1 MHSPGAGQPVSGVPG
16 LHGLMDDWLRAQQ
29 AFLKLGAGLA
39 VPSTDGKGAEQLI
52 AEQYRQLFALP
63 GFASASPGPAT
74 PAVALVRYQQ
84 AAERFGR
91 LLAEVAIDAARRLGA
106 ALADNRPDFQAS
118 GQEWRTPPLW
128 GLGLLQTVNGHTN
141 LLHDGRARNV
151 LEAVLWHDGEARSSR
166 DRVKQLLNHAEA
178 VPVPPP
184 AIPGLATLADGL
196 AYIAAP
202 QALGVPE
209 LELDWLLLEY
219 VFQVDA
225 GRFEQDVVAKLGRE
239 VSVYDSK
246 CVQTRHPAIA
256 EEVVRQLVAE
266 RGEKVLDI
274 DLAPLGQLFDPERD
288 RREIEAFAQG
298 DGDAYRGRIEEI
310 ARAMNAR
317 GVAPLD
323 VKLGN
328 VLIGEKT
335 GALYW
340 VDFERAAIEGTPRYR
355 ERLAEHH
362 DLVNRW
368 FGLSLPGGA

>member
-1 MHSPGAGQPVSGVPG
+1 MTPELRRAIDQGMRRVPG
-16 LHGLMDDWLRAQQ
+16 MDA
-29 AFLKLGAGLA
+29 
-39 VPSTDGKGAEQLI
+39 
-52 AEQYRQLFALP
+52 
-63 GFASASPGPAT
+63 AT
-74 PAVALVRYQQ
+74 
-84 AAERFGR
+84 R
-91 LLAEVAIDAARRLGA
+91 LLAARIETVRALLARRLDENPLPVPDAVTPSEIPSVAELGPGDRVLAELDQDGFAFALHPADVPFFNRRSQKMPRLRYRIHVVLRRGYVCVRKRFIGQPRNAPLDAHVFSLLGLFFYNEAA
-106 ALADNRPDFQAS
+106 ALLRLRDLPSVPRIRDVHLTT
-118 GQEWRTPPLW
+118 RTLFIDYVR
-128 GLGLLQTVNGHTN
+128 GKTLQQH
-141 LLHDGRARNV
+141 
-151 LEAVLWHDGEARSSR
+151 
-166 DRVKQLLNHAEA
+166 
-178 VPVPPP
+178 
-184 AIPGLATLADGL
+184 
-196 AYIAAP
+196 
-202 QALGVPE
+202 
-209 LELDWLLLEY
+209 
-219 VFQVDA
+219 
-225 GRFEQDVVAKLGRE
+225 
-239 VSVYDSK
+239 
-246 CVQTRHPAIA
+246 
-256 EEVVRQLVAE
+256 VAE

-298 DGDAYRGRIEEI
+298 DGDAYRGRIEQI